1 MYIYPTYRRFVWW
14 LISSA
19 WPSLATCMQCEVHA
33 CPALL
38 QGHMW
43 RPVLCQQLPEHLHAH
58 ATGSRSAVS
67 VVSNVNMPD
76 NVKAKLSS
84 SMIDYNE
91 FQSHWTCNNRLSVV
105 WSRTIS
111 IMDLRAALQI
121 RACARVRANEKNRI
135 VPKIAHASACFAEY
149 RGETNTCCVRCV

>member
-1 MYIYPTYRRFVWW
+1 MFNVIHVLVIKNFHPRIQTCSNVTC
-14 LISSA
+14 ISTQLTVDSSGGLLVLHGRLL
-19 WPSLATCMQCEVHA
+19 PHVQCEVHA

-84 SMIDYNE
+84 SMAMNSKVTELVIID
-91 FQSHWTCNNRLSVV
+91 
-105 WSRTIS
+105 
-111 IMDLRAALQI
+111 
-121 RACARVRANEKNRI
+121 
-135 VPKIAHASACFAEY
+135 
-149 RGETNTCCVRCV
+149 